1 MAEGWRNLTD
11 GVGDRW
17 RRIAHMWRTSL
28 QMRVVTS
35 VMMVSVLVVGIL
47 GFALVSI
54 VAQRLMDAKFTV
66 ANEEIDRARGV
77 VEQQIAA
84 SGADGLQA
92 RLNVGRE
99 ALSDRQTTTE
109 AGAAAAYE
117 AVLVA
122 PGPNGEPV
130 MSPSDGQI
138 PGQLRPFVQQGMVSS
153 QYDTLEARDGSTYSA
168 LVIGTPTA
176 SEVPGLELYLVFP
189 MTGEES
195 TLALVRGLFAGATV
209 VMTLLLVGITW
220 FFANQVTAPVRSASR
235 IAERFAAGHLR
246 ERMAVEGEDEMAR
259 LAVSFNKMAES
270 LSLQI
275 RQLEEY
281 GDLQR
286 QFTSDVSH
294 ELRTPLTTVRMAADL
309 IYYDAESLEPH
320 TRRAAELM
328 IAELDRFEML
338 LADLLEISRHDAG
351 VADLSAERV
360 DVRQCVDAAFQP
372 LVVVAQEAGTE
383 VRLDMPDSP
392 VFASVDSRRVERI
405 LRNLVANAIDHSEG
419 NPVVVAVRADDA
431 VVAFTV
437 TDQGVGLKP
446 EQEDLVFNRFWRADP
461 SRERRTGGTGL
472 GLAIAREDALLHGGE
487 LEAHGVPGVGSCFR
501 LMLPVRPGG
510 TLSSAP
516 LRLEVPGA
524 PAEARRREEAIAA
537 RPSLA
542 DGAGSAPALRGVV
555 KREAPPAADAETD
568 AGVDPDSGPD
578 ADSSAGDGRG
588 EAAAMAGAAGAAGIA
603 GAAGTGLEAGSETGS
618 GAGTESDSATG
629 PMADSVADPV
639 DRDDVGQPVPSDGLV
654 GEPVAEAVGG
664 PPVDP
669 VAESGDGIVDEPVA
683 EPIGDGDRTDFVD
696 EPTASDSIAGH
707 DDVTALLA
715 EGITEEELAA
725 LDDEGFDDIADMA
738 ALVGHASAYAPDP
751 DEAAEA
757 DAAAAEEVPAAT
769 DADPADPEDHPED
782 HPEDDP
788 EDHPESDA
796 DAEEDPR

>member
-1 MAEGWRNLTD
+1 MATGWRNITD
-11 GVGDRW
+11 GLVGRW
-17 RRIAHMWRTSL
+17 RRIAHLWRTSL

-54 VAQRLMDAKFTV
+54 VAQRLLDAKFTA
-66 ANEEIDRARGV
+66 ANEEIDRARAV
-77 VEQQIAA
+77 VEQQISA
-84 SGADGLQA
+84 SGAVGLQA

-99 ALSDRQTTTE
+99 ALSEQTADTSS
-109 AGAAAAYE
+109 GASTAYE
-117 AVLVA
+117 AVLIA
-122 PGPNGEPV
+122 PGPNGETV
-130 MSPSDGQI
+130 MSPTDAQI
-138 PGQLRPFVQQGMVSS
+138 PEQLRPFIQQGLVSY
-153 QYDTLEARDGSTYSA
+153 QYATLQARDGSNYSA
-168 LVIGTPTA
+168 LVMGTPTA
-176 SEVPGLELYLVFP
+176 ADIPGLEFYLIMP
-189 MTGEES
+189 MTAEES

-309 IYYDAESLEPH
+309 IYYDADALDPH

-360 DVRQCVDAAFQP
+360 DVRQAVEAAYQP
-372 LVVVAQEAGTE
+372 LIVVAAEAGTE
-383 VRLDMPDSP
+383 VRLNMPDDP
-392 VFASVDSRRVERI
+392 VPATVDSRRVERI
-405 LRNLVANAIDHSEG
+405 LRNLIANAIDHSEG
-419 NPVVVAVRADDA
+419 NPVDVTVRSDGQ

-472 GLAIAREDALLHGGE
+472 GLAIAREDALLHGGD

-501 LMLPVRPGG
+501 LMVPVEPGG
-510 TLSSAP
+510 ELTTTP
-516 LRLEVPGA
+516 LPLEVPGA
-524 PAEARRREEAIAA
+524 PGEARRREEAIAA
-537 RPSLA
+537 RPVIA
-542 DGAGSAPALRGVV
+542 DGGRPGPALRGVV
-555 KREAPPAADAETD
+555 KRDVFRDDD
-568 AGVDPDSGPD
+568 AGPSGGGT
-578 ADSSAGDGRG
+578 AS
-588 EAAAMAGAAGAAGIA
+588 GAA
-603 GAAGTGLEAGSETGS
+603 S
-618 GAGTESDSATG
+618 GAGDSGGDG
-629 PMADSVADPV
+629 PA
-639 DRDDVGQPVPSDGLV
+639 
-654 GEPVAEAVGG
+654 GG
-664 PPVDP
+664 NGRNGG
-669 VAESGDGIVDEPVA
+669 ESGD
-683 EPIGDGDRTDFVD
+683 
-696 EPTASDSIAGH
+696 
-707 DDVTALLA
+707 
-715 EGITEEELAA
+715 
-725 LDDEGFDDIADMA
+725 
-738 ALVGHASAYAPDP
+738 ASAKGDQ
-751 DEAAEA
+751 
-757 DAAAAEEVPAAT
+757 
-769 DADPADPEDHPED
+769 
-782 HPEDDP
+782 
-788 EDHPESDA
+788 
-796 DAEEDPR
+796 R